1 MVLISEPHIR
11 SVSNPMQLLSCVF
24 ALSSILFL
32 PIVAAESIDVVLLF
46 NLAKND
52 TLATLRSTLS
62 KFLQDSDHFE
72 SLALGK
78 FGNSG
83 EGRWLGC
90 RIFF

>member
-1 MVLISEPHIR
+1 
-11 SVSNPMQLLSCVF
+11 MQLLAC
-24 ALSSILFL
+24 ALVGILFL
-32 PIVAAESIDVVLLF
+32 PIVTAESIPVVLLF

-62 KFLQDSDHFE
+62 KILQDSNDFE

-83 EGRWLGC
+83 ERRL
-90 RIFF
+90 FTL